1 MKELEEEYE
10 RMEKFI
16 SNYTETNNKI
26 ILVGDF
32 NGKIGNDENGITNG
46 DTSLTTNGKSTLN
59 NIDSKILESNDSYLT
74 QTLLFGSTS
83 FDSET
88 KALVL
93 KATIDYIL
101 STQRFEQPLF

>member
-10 RMEKFI
+10 VIEKSI

-46 DTSLTTNGKSTLN
+46 DTSITTNGN
-59 NIDSKILESNDSYLT
+59 SKL
-74 QTLLFGSTS
+74 
-83 FDSET
+83 
-88 KALVL
+88 
-93 KATIDYIL
+93 
-101 STQRFEQPLF
+101 RHFEQTCQI

>member
-10 RMEKFI
+10 VIEKSI

-46 DTSLTTNGKSTLN
+46 DISITTNGMRIRSW
-59 NIDSKILESNDSYLT
+59 
-74 QTLLFGSTS
+74 
-83 FDSET
+83 
-88 KALVL
+88 
-93 KATIDYIL
+93 
-101 STQRFEQPLF
+101 